1 MLPSRSSMSS
11 SPITLVFAHVGSVS
25 VEETTYFGIGF
36 ILSAKPTSSVID
48 GQAAAKPS
56 YVRRPSSIAS
66 AAINS
71 SNLNLSPS
79 SPRSKRNAHPPR
91 PPSAPPGSSITP
103 SSVTNS
109 ETTIVLIMRIRPPP
123 TGQLIGMRLYPDI
136 PVRRANAAVRDVLT
150 LLALVMLAFVG
161 LWVYHAVDSLT
172 ILGRGVHDAGA
183 AVQNGFNSAADKVDG
198 VPLAGG
204 PIADGLRSAGE
215 DSGGPV
221 ADAGTRGE
229 ERIHRVAI
237 LLGLLAFLLP
247 AAALLSSVLPE
258 RIEQV
263 RKLSTAERVL
273 DTHGE
278 DERRRLVAMRA
289 AFALPY
295 ETLLAYTRD
304 PLGDLAAG
312 RYQPLIEAIAED
324 AGLRVSR

>member
-25 VEETTYFGIGF
+25 VEETTYFGIEF
-36 ILSAKPTSSVID
+36 ILSAKPCSSVID

-56 YVRRPSSIAS
+56 YVLRPSSMAS

-79 SPRSKRNAHPPR
+79 SPRSKRNAQPPPR
-91 PPSAPPGSSITP
+91 MPSAPPGSSITP

-109 ETTIVLIMRIRPPP
+109 ETTIVLIMRIRPQPN
-123 TGQLIGMRLYPDI
+123 GELIGMRLYPDI

-183 AVQNGFNSAADKVDG
+183 AVQNGFSSAADKVDN

-204 PIADGLRSAGE
+204 PIADGLRAAGN
-215 DSGGPV
+215 DTGGPV

-229 ERIHRVAI
+229 HRVHRLAV
-237 LLGLLAFLLP
+237 LLGLITFLLP
-247 AAALLSSVLPE
+247 AA
-258 RIEQV
+258 
-263 RKLSTAERVL
+263 T
-273 DTHGE
+273 
-278 DERRRLVAMRA
+278 
-289 AFALPY
+289 
-295 ETLLAYTRD
+295 
-304 PLGDLAAG
+304 
-312 RYQPLIEAIAED
+312 
-324 AGLRVSR
+324 